1 MEQVGW
7 CQATQPEQV
16 DRHLVGARIGLV
28 GLDQVL
34 WENTAH
40 CTRDQRFPHPNWA
53 GAALSSRPDQ

>member
-40 CTRDQRFPHPNWA
+40 CTRDQRFPHP
-53 GAALSSRPDQ
+53 D